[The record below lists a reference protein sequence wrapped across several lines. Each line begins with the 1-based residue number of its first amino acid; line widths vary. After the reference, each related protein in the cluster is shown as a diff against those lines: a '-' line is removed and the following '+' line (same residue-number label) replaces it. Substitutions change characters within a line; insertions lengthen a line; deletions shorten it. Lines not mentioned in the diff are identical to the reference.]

1 MKAVAV
7 VVACLLATSAFTN
20 AQVIFGGAGTLV
32 FPSLRQYIE
41 DIYFFEANTKYISS
55 RDLKAS
61 KFSIV
66 RSTSENLDV
75 FKS

>member
-32 FPSLRQYIE
+32 FSSLRQFRRHLVLVYIQ
-41 DIYFFEANTKYISS
+41 TGKYVYITT
-55 RDLKAS
+55 
-61 KFSIV
+61 
-66 RSTSENLDV
+66 STFNLL
-75 FKS
+75 